1 MPKISCK
8 NTVAILSAVFFFLL
22 SLGGCKDPI
31 IKDRSLVNGPDD
43 LLNLDFVDTFTV
55 WTKTINEDPYPS
67 DISSYGVLG
76 SMNDPIFGKTVCG
89 FYAQCR
95 LTQSGLLFGAN
106 PLVDSVVFSIVSE
119 DKYGKADVPV
129 NFAVYEL
136 AEGLGSGITNGIY
149 KTNESFGVFGTP
161 LGVAFNA
168 IFNIKDSVN
177 VLGTNRPPQL
187 RIRLNNSFG
196 QKILASDSA
205 TRSSNENFLNFF
217 KGVYVAAQGPIG
229 NGIVYPILTASR
241 ISIYYHND
249 ANDSLVLDLQISGSS
264 VKVNHYDHVYTPRIQ
279 LAKLST
285 AVSDSIVYLQS
296 GAGSKAKISFPY
308 LTNLPKNIAI
318 NKAELIVTKWGDDV
332 TGSDSL
338 YPPPSVISLQKI
350 NSVGLTE
357 RFSDFDRN
365 GLAASKVKNENGVNV
380 TSYTFNVTQH
390 LQQIISGAY
399 PNNGFNISVSSAANA
414 ERLVLS
420 NYPSDNKYKVK
431 LRITFTKIS

>member
-1 MPKISCK
+1 
-8 NTVAILSAVFFFLL
+8 
-22 SLGGCKDPI
+22 
-31 IKDRSLVNGPDD
+31 
-43 LLNLDFVDTFTV
+43 
-55 WTKTINEDPYPS
+55 
-67 DISSYGVLG
+67 
-76 SMNDPIFGKTVCG
+76 
-89 FYAQCR
+89 
-95 LTQSGLLFGAN
+95 
-106 PLVDSVVFSIVSE
+106 LVDSVVFSIVSE

-229 NGIVYPILTASR
+229 NGIIYPILTASR
-241 ISIYYHND
+241 ISIYYRND

-390 LQQIISGAY
+390 LQQVISGAY